1 LKISNLLIRQTLDLT
16 LVCSFMNSYAHAPF
30 DAQSLSDTQE
40 EGLGYGHPLVA
51 MLFAV
56 QSEQRRD

>member
-1 LKISNLLIRQTLDLT
+1 
-16 LVCSFMNSYAHAPF
+16 MNSYAHAPF